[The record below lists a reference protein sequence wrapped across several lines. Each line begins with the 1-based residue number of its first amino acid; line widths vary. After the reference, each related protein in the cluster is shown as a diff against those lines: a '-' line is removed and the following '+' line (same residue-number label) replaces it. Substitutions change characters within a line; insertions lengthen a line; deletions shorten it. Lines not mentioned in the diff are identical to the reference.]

1 MKKDAGLRN
10 GDMIYQKENWF
21 FNSEHLEGLRAVFIF
36 MFERWGTGS
45 QR

>member
-10 GDMIYQKENWF
+10 RDMIYQKENWL
-21 FNSEHLEGLRAVFIF
+21 FNSEHLEELTAVFIF
-36 MFERWGTGS
+36 MFERWGPGG